1 VKEDG
6 VNSAADTVVLKML
19 LLSVADGLNSF
30 DYDDYLKS
38 FDDGLKSLVVVLLLS
53 LKTMLL
59 SCGFTT

>member
-38 FDDGLKSLVVVLLLS
+38 FDDGLKSLVVVLLLG

>member
-1 VKEDG
+1 MKEDG